1 MENVSTKAYQNDGN
15 PTVISHIKKEGDRIL
30 DIGCGVGDNA
40 HLLTDKGHV
49 VDGISLSPQ
58 ERDLAL
64 KHCKNIYIH
73 NLELG
78 LPIDVL
84 NQKYSYIICS
94 HVLEHIAFPTN
105 LISDIRKIA
114 VANGSEVLNCKS
126 IE

>member
-15 PTVISHIKKEGDRIL
+15 PTAISHIKKEGDRIL

-40 HLLTDKGHV
+40 RLLTDKGQV
-49 VDGISLSPQ
+49 VDGISLSLQ

-78 LPIDVL
+78 L
-84 NQKYSYIICS
+84 Q
-94 HVLEHIAFPTN
+94 
-105 LISDIRKIA
+105 
-114 VANGSEVLNCKS
+114 
-126 IE
+126 